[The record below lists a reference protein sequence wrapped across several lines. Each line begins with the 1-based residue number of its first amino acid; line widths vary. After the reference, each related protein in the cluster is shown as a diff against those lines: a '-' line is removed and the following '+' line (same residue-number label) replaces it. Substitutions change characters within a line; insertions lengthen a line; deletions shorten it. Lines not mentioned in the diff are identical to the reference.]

1 MRMTADNISF
11 ISFANYTTIFV
22 HVIKR
27 NGKHSTHRSGYNSLM
42 NSGDDSHAYKKW
54 SLIIDWDGKIGAIYK
69 AFGMVIVLAGGVPQR
84 KTEQEELLL
93 WKMSRFIEYNLRWFM
108 KQILNDA
115 NIKLLHFFLRNIRCF
130 RSKLREKRIWKIWN
144 MNIYD
149 LVEC

>member
-1 MRMTADNISF
+1 
-11 ISFANYTTIFV
+11 
-22 HVIKR
+22 
-27 NGKHSTHRSGYNSLM
+27 
-42 NSGDDSHAYKKW
+42 
-54 SLIIDWDGKIGAIYK
+54 
-69 AFGMVIVLAGGVPQR
+69 MVIVLAGGVPQR

-144 MNIYD
+144 MNINIWSCRMLNATDYD
-149 LVEC
+149 ELALVCNMTNVLWVMQIGLRYANYAIYCIKIQIAISIWFGCWFCWVC